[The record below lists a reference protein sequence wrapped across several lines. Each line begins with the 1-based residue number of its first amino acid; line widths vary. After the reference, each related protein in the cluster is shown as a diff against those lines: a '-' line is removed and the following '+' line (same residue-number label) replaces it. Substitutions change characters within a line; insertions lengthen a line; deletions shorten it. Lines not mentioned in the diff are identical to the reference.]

1 MTMLS
6 LLHPLPQRA
15 ALAAVRVAIPAICCT
30 CAHAWKNFE
39 QAPRSYSSDRHGKAI
54 ACCATACG
62 YMGSSPAP
70 TIRAFSAVF
79 MTRRQPPAI
88 RSPFLHSPSAG
99 HGMSKARI
107 RRAAPVSRAHFLGKA
122 WIEAD
127 IPNLGA
133 NFSRTPSGAQAAPSN
148 PSAAKTC
155 AVGTL
160 GGIGG
165 LGQAKHLKQHAA
177 VDSRHSASQ
186 ANHMKRCW
194 LLARW

>member
-1 MTMLS
+1 M
-6 LLHPLPQRA
+6 
-15 ALAAVRVAIPAICCT
+15 
-30 CAHAWKNFE
+30 
-39 QAPRSYSSDRHGKAI
+39 
-54 ACCATACG
+54 
-62 YMGSSPAP
+62 
-70 TIRAFSAVF
+70 
-79 MTRRQPPAI
+79 
-88 RSPFLHSPSAG
+88 
-99 HGMSKARI
+99 
-107 RRAAPVSRAHFLGKA
+107 RRAAPVSPTHFLGKA

-186 ANHMKRCW
+186 ANHMKRSW
-194 LLARW
+194 LLAQW